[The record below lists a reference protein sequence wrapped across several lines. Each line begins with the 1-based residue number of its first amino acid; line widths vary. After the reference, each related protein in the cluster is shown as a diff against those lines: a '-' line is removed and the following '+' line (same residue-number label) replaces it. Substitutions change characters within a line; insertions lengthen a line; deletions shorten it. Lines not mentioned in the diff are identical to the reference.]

1 VAIGGFRPNPITV
14 WGIQPDMETA
24 PVYRVRVSDEDQQK
38 RRRELLVILSAL
50 SLKIVHAVDRDA
62 KAIVGALLHLSGE
75 DGVISTARLYQAKN
89 LIAAQGASLDGVLS
103 ELIIQR
109 FSDAADLGTQLI
121 TGKPHATQVKSA
133 HNAAASILALGALG
147 VPVTDVIST
156 AISQTTQN
164 AEGAISRAT
173 LAGKSV
179 RYAADEIE
187 AAYRSLGTKIAG
199 ESSTQINGVFVEAAR
214 VVADTMP
221 EVVGFTWNLSA
232 AHPRLDECDDF
243 AGYHDKDDSTLDELP
258 PHPNCLCY
266 LTPVYRDSP

>member
-1 VAIGGFRPNPITV
+1 
-14 WGIQPDMETA
+14 META
-24 PVYRVRVSDEDQQK
+24 PAYRTRVSDEDQQK
-38 RRRELLVILSAL
+38 HRRALLVLMAAL
-50 SLKIVHAVDRDA
+50 ELKIVNAVNQDA
-62 KAIVGALLHLSGE
+62 RAIVGALLHLSGE
-75 DGVISTARLYQAKN
+75 DGVISTARLHTAKN
-89 LIAAQGASLDGVLS
+89 LIAAQGASLDGELS

-121 TGKPHATQVKSA
+121 TGKPNATQVKSA

-179 RYAADEIE
+179 RCAADEIE

-214 VVADTMP
+214 VVADIMR

-232 AHPRLDECDDF
+232 AHPRLDECDRL
-243 AGYHDKDDSTLDELP
+243 AGYHDKGSSTLDELP
-258 PHPNCLCY
+258 PHPNCLCW
-266 LTPVYRDSP
+266 LSPVYREIP

>member
-1 VAIGGFRPNPITV
+1 
-14 WGIQPDMETA
+14 META
-24 PVYRVRVSDEDQQK
+24 PAYRVRVSDEDQRK
-38 RRRELLVILSAL
+38 HRRALLVLMAAL
-50 SLKIVHAVDRDA
+50 ELKIVNAVNQDA
-62 KAIVGALLHLSGE
+62 RAIIGALLHLSGE
-75 DGVISTARLYQAKN
+75 DGVISTARLHAAKN

-121 TGKPHATQVKSA
+121 TGKPNATQVKSA

-199 ESSTQINGVFVEAAR
+199 ESSTQINSVFVEAAR
-214 VVADTMP
+214 VVAASDTQ
-221 EVVGFTWNLSA
+221 VVGFEW
-232 AHPRLDECDDF
+232 RLGANHNRADICDDL
-243 AGYHDKDDSTLDELP
+243 AGYYDKDDAKLDLLP
-258 PHPNCLCY
+258 PHPSCY
-266 LTPVYRDSP
+266 CWLSPVYREIP